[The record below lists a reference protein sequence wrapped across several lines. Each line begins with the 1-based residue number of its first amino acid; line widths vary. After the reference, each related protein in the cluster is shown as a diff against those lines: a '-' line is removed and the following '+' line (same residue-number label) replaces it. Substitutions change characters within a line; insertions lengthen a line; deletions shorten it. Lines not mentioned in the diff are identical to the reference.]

1 MLQVLAD
8 EPRAPVEQ
16 EQDEDLGHTPAL
28 AHHRRGCNLFHPSVG
43 SGR

>member
-16 EQDEDLGHTPAL
+16 EQDEVL
-28 AHHRRGCNLFHPSVG
+28 ADATSLFHPSVG
-43 SGR
+43 GGRWPLYL